1 MAKTAQL
8 IDNGKVYYRVGIGL
22 SKAEA
27 DRLATKY
34 RRNGNLAR
42 VKKYKFGMYGIPY
55 KWDVYS
61 HGRRGLGN
69 IPMGR

>member
-1 MAKTAQL
+1 MPVAQMVS
-8 IDNGKVYYRVGIGL
+8 NGKVYYRVGAGL
-22 SKAEA
+22 SKVEA
-27 DRLATKY
+27 RRLAEKY

-42 VKKYKFGMYGIPY
+42 VRKYKFGMYGILY
-55 KWDVYS
+55 KWDVYA